1 MEMPCLVFCCYARKD
16 QEFLQDLKTQ
26 LKALEREGL
35 ITVKADIDISP
46 GAEWETNIIHHLE
59 VADIVL
65 LLISPDFI
73 ASDYCF
79 NEEMQRALIR
89 HEQGTARVV
98 PVIVRPASWLKMPFG
113 KLQALPKDAAPIS
126 TWQDRDTAFL
136 NVAKGIR
143 TVVRE
148 LTAGIAVNR
157 KSELPVQP
165 SAQEDSSSTS
175 GQERN
180 NMDTKDD
187 SSQHPIVNKGTVY
200 GQFIGGQQDQV
211 IIGETIH
218 VTQIPNER
226 KNGIHA
232 LEVGAKALSNEDYS
246 SARRELRIAI
256 EKLDQ
261 EQQKKEAA
269 KARYLQALAV
279 LDGERPRD
287 KGITAMGR
295 VNELLNAAIRLDR
308 CNAYVMTRAVIMD
321 SQLPKQA
328 KSTSISDYDKA
339 LLEYLEC
346 CQPEL
351 YRQIHQVFGI

>member
-1 MEMPCLVFCCYARKD
+1 MEMPYLVFCCYARKD

-26 LKALEREGL
+26 LKSLEREGL

-59 VADIVL
+59 VADIIL

-79 NEEMQRALIR
+79 NEEMRRALIR
-89 HEQGTARVV
+89 HEQGTARVI

-143 TVVRE
+143 TVVQK

-157 KSELPVQP
+157 KSELSV
-165 SAQEDSSSTS
+165 QEDPSPTGS
-175 GQERN
+175 QERN

-187 SSQHPIVNKGTVY
+187 SSQHHIVNKGTVY

-211 IIGETIH
+211 IIGETIY

-246 SARRELRIAI
+246 SARRQLRVAI
-256 EKLDQ
+256 EEIDQ
-261 EQQKKEAA
+261 EQQKREAA

-279 LDGERPRD
+279 LDGEHPRD

-321 SQLPKQA
+321 SQLPKPA

-346 CQPEL
+346 CQPDL
-351 YRQIHQVFGI
+351 YRQIHQIFGI